1 MSAEPVNSEGAT
13 EANGAVDAQRLTRAV
28 HRAMLAL
35 ALNAA
40 SRAIPLLVIAGWF
53 VAWMGYQAG
62 ARLAAPG
69 VAVLI
74 AIAAVWRR
82 VLVMRYSGVELS
94 AATTR
99 RVEMQMRANALVAGI
114 TWAVATVGFYPLLDA
129 RHAAVHLAILI
140 GSAALSVQTMTS
152 IRWCFPLLVVP
163 TIGSLTW
170 VSLFVESTRS
180 LPLALMSLIYVAT
193 LLKTGDQYRS
203 TAERAIE
210 HGLAVDE
217 ANQLLRRAKE
227 EADAGTAAKSQFLAT
242 MSHEIRTPMNGVL
255 GSLELLRRSTL
266 SDEQRRLVRTASTS
280 GESLMSIL
288 NDVLDHSKIEAGKLS
303 LKSEPLSVLQLA
315 TSVIGLFRANAEDKG
330 LAMRLNLH
338 ADVPDWVCADG
349 QRLKQVLLNLVSNAV
364 KFTARGSVELEI
376 TAHADGA
383 NTTLLRFAV
392 RDTGAGIAAEAAR
405 QLFTPF
411 TQLENSGSTTRR
423 GTGLGLAIS
432 QRIVQAMGGQIEIDS
447 TLGQGSTFRFEV
459 SLPVHEGEAPP
470 AVADTSTGALD
481 GADALAGT
489 VLLVEDDVVNRLIA
503 RAHLEALGMSVI
515 EAADGAQALQTL
527 QGRRVDLVLMDCHMP
542 NLDGCA
548 ATRNWRQRENQ
559 LGLRRTPII
568 ALTANAFDDDIRHT
582 REAGMDAHLAKP
594 YTRKQIK
601 EKVESWL

>member
-1 MSAEPVNSEGAT
+1 MYAEPLSSPEP
-13 EANGAVDAQRLTRAV
+13 DPQRLAAAV
-28 HRAMLAL
+28 HRQMLAL
-35 ALNAA
+35 ALKAA
-40 SRAIPLLVIAGWF
+40 SRTIPLLVIAGWY

-62 ARLAAPG
+62 ATRTAIV
-69 VAVLI
+69 VALLI
-74 AIAAVWRR
+74 ATTASWRR
-82 VLVMRYSGVELS
+82 VLVARYSQPELPD
-94 AATTR
+94 ATSH
-99 RVEMQMRANALVAGI
+99 RVEMQMRANAFLAGV
-114 TWAVATVGFYPLLDA
+114 TWAVATIGFYPLLGA
-129 RHAAVHLAILI
+129 HHAAVHLAILI

-163 TIGSLTW
+163 TIGSLTV
-170 VSLFVESTRS
+170 VSVFVESTRS
-180 LPLALMSLIYVAT
+180 VPLALMSIIYVAT
-193 LLKTGDQYRS
+193 LLKTGGQYRG

-217 ANQLLRRAKE
+217 ANALLLRAKE
-227 EADAGTAAKSQFLAT
+227 EADAGTAAKSQFVAT

-266 SDEQRRLVRTASTS
+266 SDEQRRLVRTASIS

-338 ADVPDWVCADG
+338 PAVPDWVRGDE

-364 KFTARGSVELEI
+364 KFTARGTVELEVSA
-376 TAHADGA
+376 TTVPGDG
-383 NTTLLRFAV
+383 LVLGFAV
-392 RDTGAGIAAEAAR
+392 RDTGAGIAPEAAR

-411 TQLENSGSTTRR
+411 TQLENGRSTTRR

-432 QRIVQAMGGQIEIDS
+432 QRIVEAMGGRIEIDS
-447 TLGQGSTFRFEV
+447 TVGRGSTFRFAV
-459 SLPVHEGEAPP
+459 HLAAHEGDTPAP
-470 AVADTSTGALD
+470 AADTSTGALD
-481 GADALAGT
+481 AADALAGT

-515 EAADGAQALQTL
+515 EATDGAQALQAM
-527 QGRRVDLVLMDCHMP
+527 QARRVDLVLMDCHMP
-542 NLDGCA
+542 NLDGYA
-548 ATRNWRQRENQ
+548 ATRLWRQRESQ
-559 LGLRRTPII
+559 LGLARTPII

-601 EKVESWL
+601 EKVEGWL

>member
-1 MSAEPVNSEGAT
+1 MFAEPSSSQA
-13 EANGAVDAQRLTRAV
+13 AKPPDAADDARRLASAVRRELLT
-28 HRAMLAL
+28 LAL
-35 ALNAA
+35 KAA
-40 SRAIPLLVIAGWF
+40 SRTIPLLVIAGWF

-62 ARLAAPG
+62 VTGAATV
-69 VAVLI
+69 VALLVTVT
-74 AIAAVWRR
+74 AGWRR
-82 VLVMRYSGVELS
+82 VLVTRYSAAQLS
-94 AATTR
+94 AATTH
-99 RVEMQMRANALVAGI
+99 RVEMQMRANALLAGI
-114 TWAVATVGFYPLLDA
+114 TWAISTVGFYPLLDA

-152 IRWCFPLLVVP
+152 IRWCFPVLVVP
-163 TIGSLTW
+163 TIGSLTY
-170 VSLFVESTRS
+170 VSLFVDSTRS
-180 LPLALMSLIYVAT
+180 WPLALMSVIYVAT
-193 LLKTGDQYRS
+193 LLKTGGQYRG

-217 ANQLLRRAKE
+217 ANQRLRRAKE

-255 GSLELLRRSTL
+255 GSLELLRRSAL

-330 LAMRLNLH
+330 LVMRLNLH
-338 ADVPDWVCADG
+338 PEVPDWVCGDG
-349 QRLKQVLLNLVSNAV
+349 HRLKQVLLNLVSNAV
-364 KFTARGSVELEI
+364 KFTARGKVELEVSSQ
-376 TAHADGA
+376 ADAGDG
-383 NTTLLRFAV
+383 LLLEFAV
-392 RDTGAGIAAEAAR
+392 RDTGAGIAPEAAR
-405 QLFTPF
+405 RLFTPF
-411 TQLENSGSTTRR
+411 TQLESSGTATRR

-432 QRIVQAMGGQIEIDS
+432 QRIVEAMGGRIEIDS
-447 TLGQGSTFRFEV
+447 TQGQGSTFRFAV
-459 SLPVHEGEAPP
+459 RLAVHEGDAPP
-470 AVADTSTGALD
+470 PAADTSTGALD
-481 GADALAGT
+481 SASPLTGT

-515 EAADGAQALQTL
+515 EATDGAQALQTM
-527 QGRRVDLVLMDCHMP
+527 QGRHVDLVLMDCHMP
-542 NLDGCA
+542 NLDGYA
-548 ATRNWRQRENQ
+548 ATRLWRQRENR
-559 LGLRRTPII
+559 LGLARTPII

>member
-1 MSAEPVNSEGAT
+1 MPAQPLSSLPGAPH
-13 EANGAVDAQRLTRAV
+13 AGDDAQRLVLAV
-28 HRAMLAL
+28 HRQMLAL
-35 ALNAA
+35 GLKAA
-40 SRAIPLLVIAGWF
+40 SRTIPLLIIAGWF
-53 VAWMGYQAG
+53 VAWMGYRAG
-62 ARLAAPG
+62 ATGPAAVVALL
-69 VAVLI
+69 VAVT
-74 AIAAVWRR
+74 AGWRR
-82 VLVMRYSGVELS
+82 VLVARYSGAELS
-94 AATTR
+94 AATAH
-99 RVEMQMRANALVAGI
+99 RVELQMRANAFLAGVG
-114 TWAVATVGFYPLLDA
+114 WATSTVGFYPLLDA
-129 RHAAVHLAILI
+129 HHGAVHLAILI

-152 IRWCFPLLVVP
+152 IRWCFPVLVVP
-163 TIGSLTW
+163 TIGSLTY
-170 VSLFVESTRS
+170 VSLFVEATRS
-180 LPLALMSLIYVAT
+180 IPLALMSVIYVAT
-193 LLKTGDQYRS
+193 LLKTGGQYRR

-330 LAMRLNLH
+330 LTVRLNLH
-338 ADVPDWVCADG
+338 PEVPDWVCGDA

-364 KFTARGSVELEI
+364 KFTARGKVELEVSSQPVG
-376 TAHADGA
+376 ADE
-383 NTTLLRFAV
+383 LLLEFAV
-392 RDTGAGIAAEAAR
+392 RDTGAGIAPEAAR
-405 QLFTPF
+405 RLFTPF
-411 TQLENSGSTTRR
+411 TQLEGSGSASRR

-432 QRIVQAMGGQIEIDS
+432 QRIVEAMGGRIEIDS
-447 TLGQGSTFRFEV
+447 EVGKGSTFRFAV
-459 SLPVHEGEAPP
+459 RLAVHEGDAPP
-470 AVADTSTGALD
+470 PAADTSTGALD
-481 GADALAGT
+481 PTATLTGT

-503 RAHLEALGMSVI
+503 RAHLEALGMSVV
-515 EAADGAQALQTL
+515 EAADGAQALQAM
-527 QGRRVDLVLMDCHMP
+527 QARHVDLVLMDCHMP
-542 NLDGCA
+542 NLDGYA
-548 ATRNWRQRENQ
+548 ATRLWRQRENQ